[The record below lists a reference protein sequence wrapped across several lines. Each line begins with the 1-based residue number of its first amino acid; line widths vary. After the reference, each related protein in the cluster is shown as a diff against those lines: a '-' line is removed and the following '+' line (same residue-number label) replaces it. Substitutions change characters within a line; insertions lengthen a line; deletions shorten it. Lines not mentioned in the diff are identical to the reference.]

1 MASHRPQ
8 MLLCPEPV
16 SSNEQIT
23 LCYSRRSAAVISD
36 GRTLAPMLAP
46 MGQAASG
53 QMIMTCGL
61 GISRTTYAAALDM
74 AADACRPCATVPG

>member
-1 MASHRPQ
+1 
-8 MLLCPEPV
+8 
-16 SSNEQIT
+16 
-23 LCYSRRSAAVISD
+23 
-36 GRTLAPMLAP
+36 MLAP

-61 GISRTTYAAALDM
+61 DISRTTYAAALDM